1 MRKLIFDFISVEVTR
16 RCNLNCR
23 HCLRGDAQEVDID
36 FAVIDAL
43 AEQSAQIYTLTFTG
57 GEPTLNVSAIAHTLD
72 ALRRQNVP
80 VTSMQVITNGV
91 LHSRELVE
99 VVREFSDYIARWKDP
114 DSCVCVQVSD
124 DHYHIGVEPRAAV
137 DFYRRELAGA
147 AEVEIVRAG
156 ESPLA
161 IGRGRVLESA
171 QEPPIS
177 GRVPHK
183 IETLE
188 LGKPYACPVQHLWTG
203 IQAGEK
209 VVCCRLNLSAHGDLS
224 LSLSDSG
231 EYVADDKRR
240 DLVVCNLSPS
250 GPPGACD
257 IDRGITEF
265 NQRFL
270 TCRVA
275 KEREEAI
282 QAKKYAERPRQ
293 MIEDIR
299 QAYRTMQQNPAVK
312 DVLLRQYPGFEEQ
325 FTLFLGLIDVI
336 EFLPDEQL
344 RELMTGRALQDQ

>member
-16 RCNLNCR
+16 RCNMNCR
-23 HCLRGDAQEVDID
+23 HCLRGNAQEVDID
-36 FAVIDAL
+36 FSVIDAL

-57 GEPTLNVSAIAHTLD
+57 GEPTLNVPAIAHTLD
-72 ALRRQNVP
+72 ALRRRNVP
-80 VTSMQVITNGV
+80 VTSMRMITNGA

-99 VVREFSDYIARWKDP
+99 IVREFSDYIARWKDP

-124 DHYHIGVEPRAAV
+124 DRYHIGVEPRAAV

-161 IGRGRVLESA
+161 IGRGRVLASA

-188 LGKPYACPVQHLWTG
+188 LGKPYACPVQHLWPD

-231 EYVADDKRR
+231 EYAADDRRR
-240 DLVVCNLSPS
+240 DLVVCNLSQDT
-250 GPPGACD
+250 CD
-257 IDRGITEF
+257 IERSITEF
-265 NQRFL
+265 NRKFPS
-270 TCRVA
+270 CRAA
-275 KEREEAI
+275 KEREEVM
-282 QAKKYAERPRQ
+282 QMEEYAKHPRQ
-293 MIEDIR
+293 IIEDFR
-299 QAYRTMQQNPAVK
+299 RAYHTMQQNPAAK
-312 DVLLRQYPGFEEQ
+312 DVLLRQYPGLEGQ
-325 FTLFLGLIDVI
+325 FALFLGMLDVI
-336 EFLPDEQL
+336 ELLPDEQL
-344 RELMTGRALQDQ
+344 RRLVTRQPLQGQ